1 MPNLGAGELLIIL
14 LIVLVLFGVGRISRI
29 GGELGSAVGNFRKGL
44 NANAPK
50 KDEEEAKQEE
60 PPSPITP
67 A

>member
-29 GGELGSAVGNFRKGL
+29 GGELGNAISSFRKGL

-50 KDEEEAKQEE
+50 KDEEE
-60 PPSPITP
+60 PITP